1 MTWPGV
7 GRLLR
12 ERPCSASLLLKE
24 LQYAVQTPASTLP
37 NALAR
42 GGVLNRLPKPFRL
55 CVALGAGAENEK
67 SLMYVICCVL
77 VR

>member
-12 ERPCSASLLLKE
+12 ERPCSASLLRKE
-24 LQYAVQTPASTLP
+24 LQYVVQTPATTLP
-37 NALAR
+37 NALA
-42 GGVLNRLPKPFRL
+42 GFLNRFPKPFRL
-55 CVALGAGAENEK
+55 CVALGAGVENEK

>member
-12 ERPCSASLLLKE
+12 ERPCSASLLRKE
-24 LQYAVQTPASTLP
+24 LQYVVQTPENTLP
-37 NALAR
+37 NALV
-42 GGVLNRLPKPFRL
+42 GFLNRFPKPFRL
-55 CVALGAGAENEK
+55 CVALGAGVENEK